1 MCLKPLSNNGLSTM
15 PDTKD
20 QTYGVMKQAY
30 FVDEIR
36 KDFPILSRQVH
47 GKPLVYLDN
56 GASAQKP
63 QAVIDAVTHAYSNE
77 YANVHRGLHFLSNA
91 ATDAYEG
98 AREIVRRFLNA
109 PSVDNVVFTKST
121 TEAINTVAY
130 GYGMP
135 HIGEG
140 DEIVITIMEHHSNI
154 VPWHFLR
161 ERQGAKIVWVGVDDQ
176 GNFDLDDFSNA
187 LSERTKLVAITHMS
201 NVLGTVVDVKE
212 VCRIAHER
220 GVKVLIDGSQSAVH
234 MSVDVQDIDC
244 DWYVMTGHKLYGPS
258 GIGVLYGKMD
268 ALKAMQPFMGG
279 GEMIVDVTEEGVTYN
294 DPPHRFE
301 AGTPPIVQAIGLGAA
316 LDYMDAIG
324 RDRIAA
330 YEAEL
335 GAYAQ
340 EKLSAVNALRLIG
353 NAPGKGAIFAFEIE
367 GIHAHDVSMLI
378 DRSGVAVRAGTHC
391 AQPLLKRFNATSTC
405 RASFGMYNTRS
416 EVDALVASLDK
427 ARAFF
432 S

>member
-1 MCLKPLSNNGLSTM
+1 MADVLNHPY
-15 PDTKD
+15 D
-20 QTYGVMKQAY
+20 VE
-30 FVDEIR
+30 EIR
-36 KDFPILSRQVH
+36 KDFPILSRLVH

-63 QAVIDAVTHAYSNE
+63 QAMIDAVSHAYANE

-91 ATDAYEG
+91 ATDAYEN
-98 AREIVRRFLNA
+98 AREIVKRFLNA

-121 TEAINTVAY
+121 SEAINTVAY
-130 GYGMP
+130 GYAMP
-135 HIGEG
+135 HLDEG

-161 ERQGAKIVWVGVDDQ
+161 ERQGVKLVWVGVDDQ
-176 GNFDLDDFSNA
+176 GNFDLDDFRAA
-187 LSERTKLVAITHMS
+187 LTDRTKLVAITHMS
-201 NVLGTVVDVKE
+201 NVLGTVVDIKE

-220 GVKVLIDGSQSAVH
+220 GVKVLVDGSQAAVH
-234 MSVDVQDIDC
+234 LPVDLQDLDC

-258 GIGVLYGKMD
+258 GIGVLYGKSE
-268 ALKAMQPFMGG
+268 ALKAMRPFMGG
-279 GEMIVDVTEEGVTYN
+279 GEMIVDVSEDAVTYN

-301 AGTPPIVQAIGLGAA
+301 AGTPPIVQAIGLGAS
-316 LDYMDAIG
+316 LEYMEKLG
-324 RDRIAA
+324 RARIAEH
-330 YEAEL
+330 EADL
-335 GAYAQ
+335 AAYAT

-353 NAPGKGAIFAFEIE
+353 AAPGKGAIFAFEIE
-367 GIHAHDVSMLI
+367 GVHAHDISMLI

-391 AQPLLKRFNATSTC
+391 AQPLLKRFGATSTC
-405 RASFGMYNTRS
+405 RASFGLYNTRA
-416 EVDALVASLDK
+416 EIDVLVEALDK

>member
-1 MCLKPLSNNGLSTM
+1 MLDASN
-15 PDTKD
+15 P
-20 QTYGVMKQAY
+20 AY
-30 FVDEIR
+30 DVAAIR
-36 KDFPILSRQVH
+36 ADFPILSREVH

-63 QAVIDAVTHAYSNE
+63 QAVIDAITHAYSNE

-98 AREIVRRFLNA
+98 ARETVRRFLNA
-109 PSVDNVVFTKST
+109 PSPDNVVFTKST

-135 HIGEG
+135 NIGEG

-161 ERQGAKIVWVGVDDQ
+161 ERQGAKIVWVGVDDE
-176 GNFDLDDFSNA
+176 GNFDLDDFRAA
-187 LSERTKLVAITHMS
+187 LTERTKLVAVVHMS

-220 GVKVLIDGSQSAVH
+220 GIKVLIDGSQSAVH
-234 MSVDVQDIDC
+234 MPVDVQDIDC

-258 GIGVLYGKMD
+258 GIGVLYGKTD

-316 LDYMDAIG
+316 LDYMDRIG

-340 EKLSAVNALRLIG
+340 ERLSAVNALRLIG
-353 NAPGKGAIFAFEIE
+353 NAPGKGAIFSFEIE
-367 GIHAHDVSMLI
+367 GIHAHDISMLI

-391 AQPLLKRFNATSTC
+391 AQPLLKRFGSTSTC
-405 RASFGMYNTRS
+405 RASFAMYNTRA
-416 EVDALVASLDK
+416 EVDALTDALDK